1 MVQKVNRKKQTT
13 LWEIDQVPIL
23 IYIFEDS
30 RTFLLSWM
38 NINTIKT
45 HVRPLSPGTCR
56 DHSILR
62 IVFFLASN
70 FGPITIYYTHTPLWG
85 CETTKQTPP
94 GLSGFSCQ
102 HISFLRNA
110 SPRTLAAG
118 NSDPADRRKTTSH
131 SQKTKS
137 YLFLKKWL
145 YLVASKLSL
154 EVVPFCKTQANSGDL
169 SATMFFSVFVFSLA
183 FSSGFGIYLCL
194 GYM

>member
-85 CETTKQTPP
+85 VKPQNKHHRVCRGSAANTFLFCEM
-94 GLSGFSCQ
+94 
-102 HISFLRNA
+102 LRRGHWQPETQIQLTGGKPLVTA
-110 SPRTLAAG
+110 KRQSRT
-118 NSDPADRRKTTSH
+118 
-131 SQKTKS
+131 
-137 YLFLKKWL
+137 FFFKKWL